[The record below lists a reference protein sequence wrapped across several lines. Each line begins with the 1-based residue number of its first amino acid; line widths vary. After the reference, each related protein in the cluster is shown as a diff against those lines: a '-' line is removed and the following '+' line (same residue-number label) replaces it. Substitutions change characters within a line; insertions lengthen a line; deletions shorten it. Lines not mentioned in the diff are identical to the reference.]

1 MVVVGPIGERSR
13 RRGRK
18 KGMGVGEEETVTGGE
33 EEEEVEEAICTE
45 GAAGPLLRSAGGFV
59 VRRCEC
65 HVQIEER

>member
-1 MVVVGPIGERSR
+1 
-13 RRGRK
+13 
-18 KGMGVGEEETVTGGE
+18 MGVGEEEETVTGGG